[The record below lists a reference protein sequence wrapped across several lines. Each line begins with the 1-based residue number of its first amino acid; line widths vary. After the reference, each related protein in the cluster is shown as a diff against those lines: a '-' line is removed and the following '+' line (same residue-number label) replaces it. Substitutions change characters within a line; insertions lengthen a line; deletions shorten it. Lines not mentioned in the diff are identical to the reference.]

1 MSAIT
6 EAESMSWSFGG
17 VLAGQPP
24 ETAWRILGAAAVV
37 GLLLVWWSYRRA
49 LIRVEPKRRFFLC
62 CLRGALWL
70 GLLLVLAAPT
80 RIHRHYDSPTA
91 ARPLAVLV
99 DRSSS
104 MTTAD
109 NRQRR
114 RLDDALRRWHDLE
127 PAGRNAFGGLKFFA
141 FADGVDSMRAIDAAP
156 NLPAGQT
163 KLFNALQEVMAHAPA
178 GGWGGIVTLTDGLD
192 TSGTT
197 TAAGLDATAH
207 AAAATSTA
215 LFFVPGRNRYAGQ
228 DFFEL
233 RDFNAPTRAAPRTTF
248 RVEATFES
256 FQPKMRRV
264 AVQFKVNG
272 KPRPAEE
279 LRVEAGRRLNSWSA
293 EVSADAPG
301 VIDVELRVGDEV
313 ARAAVR
319 VELPPTNRILYFQG
333 ALDWSYRF
341 LADILKRD
349 ASFTLTPVFNFP
361 NPNAALPPGALKRMP
376 TTAKELEAFDIVIL
390 ANAAAS
396 QFSAAQQ
403 AALSAWVR
411 DGGVLLFFTPDDDSS
426 QGFAGS
432 ELEKMLP
439 VLFDGPAPVGIGR
452 TGKPVPTRARGGFGG
467 ADATKLVAFEWEQ
480 SPRVQ
485 EIFAAAEKKNAAM
498 VSPLFSEYAHVA
510 QAKPGADVLARHPK
524 DLARNGAERAI
535 LLATQRY
542 GRGQSGVLTTDALW
556 RWKLNQP
563 ATERG
568 AEIFWQNL
576 FAWLTRER
584 QFGLRFDQA
593 PRIVKLGDEV
603 TLRLLGV
610 GSERV
615 KLETA
620 SASTGANAAG
630 ANVANSAKETLVE
643 ATADNAAR
651 VYRWHPKTEGFWEI
665 TATDASGREVKHW
678 LSVKNRV
685 QSGELS
691 GAAPDEELLRRLAE
705 ATGGAMLE
713 NSPPPAWRETRQT
726 RSELLSERREP
737 LWHHPWVFGGM
748 LGVYCLEMLLRRR
761 WRLL

>member
-1 MSAIT
+1 MSVTT
-6 EAESMSWSFGG
+6 EVPTLSWSFGG
-17 VLAGQPP
+17 LLAGQPP
-24 ETAWRILGAAAVV
+24 DVAWKILATAAVV
-37 GLLLVWWSYRRA
+37 GVALVVWSYQRA
-49 LIRVEPKRRFFLC
+49 LISVEPKRRVFLC
-62 CLRGALWL
+62 LLRSALWL

-80 RIHRHYDSPTA
+80 RIHRHYDKPA
-91 ARPLAVLV
+91 GARPLAVLV

-104 MTTAD
+104 MTAAD

-114 RLDDALRRWHDLE
+114 RLDDALRRWHEME
-127 PAGRNAFGGLKFFA
+127 PAGRNAFGGVNFFT
-141 FADGVDSMRAIDAAP
+141 FADGVKAAPTIDAVP
-156 NLPAGQT
+156 TLPPGET
-163 KLFNALQEVMAHAPA
+163 KLFSALQGVMAQAPS
-178 GGWGGIVTLTDGLD
+178 GGWGGVVTLTDGLD
-192 TSGTT
+192 TSGAT
-197 TAAGLDATAH
+197 TAAGVETTTQ

-233 RDFNAPTRAAPRTTF
+233 RDFNAPAQAAPRTTF

-256 FQPKMRRV
+256 FQPKAKDV

-272 KPRPAEE
+272 KPRPAEALHLE
-279 LRVEAGRRLNSWSA
+279 GGRRLSAWSA
-293 EVSADAPG
+293 EVSADGPG
-301 VIDVELRVGDEV
+301 VIDLELRAGDEI

-361 NPNAALPPGALKRMP
+361 NPNAALPAGAMKRMP
-376 TTAKELEAFDIVIL
+376 ATVKELEAFDIVIL

-396 QFSAAQQ
+396 QFSPAQQ
-403 AALSAWVR
+403 AALSSWVR

-439 VLFDGPAPVGIGR
+439 VLFDGPNSSKPLLGKVTNPSR
-452 TGKPVPTRARGGFGG
+452 TKARGGSGT
-467 ADATKLVAFEWEQ
+467 ADATKLVPFEWEQ

-485 EIFAAAEKKNAAM
+485 EIFATAEKQNATL

-524 DLARNGAERAI
+524 DLARGGSERAI

-563 ATERG
+563 ASERG

-584 QFGLRFDQA
+584 QVGLRFDRA
-593 PRIVKLGDEV
+593 PRLVKLGGDV
-603 TLRLLGV
+603 SLRLLGA
-610 GSERV
+610 GSEPV
-615 KLETA
+615 KLD
-620 SASTGANAAG
+620 GVNANG
-630 ANVANSAKETLVE
+630 GAKEMLVE
-643 ATADNAAR
+643 GAGEDRAR
-651 VYRWHPKTEGFWEI
+651 VFQWHPPKEGFWEI
-665 TATDASGREVKHW
+665 TATDANGRVVKHW
-678 LSVKNRV
+678 LTVKNTVRT
-685 QSGELS
+685 GELS

-705 ATGGAMLE
+705 ATGGAVLE
-713 NSPPPAWRETRQT
+713 NAPPPAWRETRQT
-726 RSELLSERREP
+726 KSELLNERREP
-737 LWHHPWVFGGM
+737 LWHQPWIFGVM
-748 LGVYCLEMLLRRR
+748 LGVYGLEMLLRRK